1 MTLPVQGD
9 GGVDFSP
16 FNHLTKERSAMET
29 TPTTPRGNMPF
40 SMENAIIPQKRAEEN
55 GRQYAYRTLY
65 ENIMALRFPPGMT
78 LSDADLSDALQISR
92 TPIREAIVSL
102 VESKLVEVY
111 PQRGSIVSRIDLD
124 AVEEGVFLRF
134 NTERAILQEAIKK
147 ADGEDLSRLY
157 DNLKQQKE
165 ALDTEAPDAYMDLD
179 NRFHHLLY
187 LTAEKPWTWTA
198 VMRIVTHQDRVRRLQ
213 VHQGTQALWTAYEE
227 HTALFHAIMS
237 RSDKN
242 MDEFL
247 YEHLT
252 SGYRRALPQ
261 LLEKYPSYFSL

>member
-1 MTLPVQGD
+1 
-9 GGVDFSP
+9 
-16 FNHLTKERSAMET
+16 MET
-29 TPTTPRGNMPF
+29 TPNNPRGNAPS
-40 SMENAIIPQKRAEEN
+40 SMENAIILPKEAEET

-65 ENIMALRFPPGMT
+65 QNIMALRFYPGMT
-78 LSDADLSDALQISR
+78 LSDAELSEALQISR

-111 PQRGSIVSRIDLD
+111 PQRASMVSRIDLD

-134 NTERAILQEAIKK
+134 NTECAILREAIKK
-147 ADGEDLSRLY
+147 ASGEDISRLY
-157 DNLKQQKE
+157 ENLKKQKE
-165 ALDTEAPDAYMDLD
+165 ALSAGALDEYMDLD

-213 VHQGTQALWTAYEE
+213 VHLGTQALWTAYEE
-227 HTALFHAIMS
+227 HNTLFNAVMT

-242 MDEFL
+242 MDAFL

-252 SGYRRALPQ
+252 SGYRNALPE
-261 LLEKYPSYFSL
+261 LLAKYPDYFSL

>member
-1 MTLPVQGD
+1 
-9 GGVDFSP
+9 
-16 FNHLTKERSAMET
+16 MET
-29 TPTTPRGNMPF
+29 TSTSPKGNASF
-40 SMENAIIPQKRAEEN
+40 TMENAIIPPKEPEEN

-65 ENIMALRFPPGMT
+65 QNIMALRFPPGMT

-111 PQRGSIVSRIDLD
+111 PQRASIVSRIDLD

-157 DNLKQQKE
+157 DNLKKQKE
-165 ALDTEAPDAYMDLD
+165 ALTEGKLDGFMDLD
-179 NRFHHLLY
+179 NQFHHLLY
-187 LTAEKPWTWTA
+187 LTAEKPWSWTA

-213 VHQGTQALWTAYEE
+213 VHLGTQALWTAHEE
-227 HTALFHAIMS
+227 HTALFNAIMS

-252 SGYRRALPQ
+252 SGYRRALPE
-261 LLEKYPSYFSL
+261 LLEKYPDYFSL